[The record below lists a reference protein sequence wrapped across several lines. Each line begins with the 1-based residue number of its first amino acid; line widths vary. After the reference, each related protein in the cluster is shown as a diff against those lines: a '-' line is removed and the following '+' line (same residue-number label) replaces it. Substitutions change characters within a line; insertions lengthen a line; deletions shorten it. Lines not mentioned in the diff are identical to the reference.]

1 MLNIIISH
9 TANDIGIT
17 HVPKMVWQLVNG
29 TLEKD
34 PKMKECLASREEF
47 CNNVARKGEKNF
59 IDSLRAMAA
68 NNDTQGSKAWDGL
81 YDDGTSFPLG
91 PSILIESSV

>member
-9 TANDIGIT
+9 TTNDIGIT
-17 HVPKMVWQLVNG
+17 HVPILVFQLVKR

-34 PKMKECLASREEF
+34 PKMKGCLASQEEF
-47 CNNVARKGEKNF
+47 CDNVAGKGEKNF
-59 IDSLRAMAA
+59 INSLRAMAA